1 MNGHRKSD
9 RPIGTEEAVE
19 QKRVRLPLA
28 EIAEGR
34 GLTKGKPFQQNKFWA
49 QHQVRSGCEGL
60 LG

>member
-1 MNGHRKSD
+1 MNGHRESD

-34 GLTKGKPFQQNKFWA
+34 GLAKGNLFQQNKYWT
-49 QHQVRSGCEGL
+49 QCQERSGCESQF
-60 LG
+60 